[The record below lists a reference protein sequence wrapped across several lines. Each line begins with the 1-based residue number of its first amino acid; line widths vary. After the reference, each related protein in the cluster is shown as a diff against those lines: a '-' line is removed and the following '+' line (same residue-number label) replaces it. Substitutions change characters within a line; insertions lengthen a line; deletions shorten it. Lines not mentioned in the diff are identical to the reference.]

1 MVNCNQIYCS
11 ILDSISEHS
20 LLYTISLETLVTV
33 ETKKKNDAV
42 ELFILCFMSISNTQ
56 RHFLLHVASNSFISL
71 GTKEQK
77 KLKEKIIQLMITK
90 KEAKIQTK
98 GLYSIPL

>member
-1 MVNCNQIYCS
+1 MTV
-11 ILDSISEHS
+11 LDSISGHS
-20 LLYTISLETLVTV
+20 LLYTISLETLVTL
-33 ETKKKNDAV
+33 ETKKNDAV
-42 ELFILCFMSISNTQ
+42 KLFILCFMSISNTQ

-71 GTKEQK
+71 GTEEQK
-77 KLKEKIIQLMITK
+77 KFKEKIIQLMLTK

>member
-1 MVNCNQIYCS
+1 
-11 ILDSISEHS
+11 
-20 LLYTISLETLVTV
+20 
-33 ETKKKNDAV
+33 
-42 ELFILCFMSISNTQ
+42 MSISNTQ

-71 GTKEQK
+71 RTKEQK